1 MTKILLISILSLLP
15 YFSLAQDIDPLILN
29 NEYDKA
35 LQIIDNQLTNNEA
48 QPILYL
54 KKGVILQKR
63 FDFTG
68 AVKALE
74 RAYQLDSLNTIILN
88 ELGEANTNLGNHQLA
103 LPYFKALY
111 KADTTNSVNAL
122 KLARSYFNQRIYQEP
137 FEILKLNYARDS
149 SNVFINKQF
158 AFLQRERVTTVWP

>member
-15 YFSLAQDIDPLILN
+15 YFSLAQDIDQLILN

-35 LQIIDNQLTNNEA
+35 LKIIDNELSINEA
-48 QPILYL
+48 QPMFYL

-74 RAYQLDSLNTIILN
+74 RAYQLDSLNTNILN
-88 ELGEANTNLGNHQLA
+88 E
-103 LPYFKALY
+103 
-111 KADTTNSVNAL
+111 
-122 KLARSYFNQRIYQEP
+122 QRIY
-137 FEILKLNYARDS
+137 
-149 SNVFINKQF
+149 
-158 AFLQRERVTTVWP
+158 